1 MPAQSPL
8 SLMSSSYT
16 ELRYF
21 RSQNQR
27 VESLHP
33 APAQDTCLQQGLENP
48 DKAGDL
54 LLLELCRAEDPGAF
68 LCLRCHVSHALE
80 LKARDLVAQFR
91 PHTGLEL
98 QEIASFALLD
108 DGDRRQRLSYNDLR
122 QQPSDSILPFTAQVI
137 CSFDPGR
144 GAGLPHWAKFLLN
157 SYAPLKEYLRDV
169 HGLILISDWA
179 LLADSTPS
187 RIRKAWPFLPK
198 DCPLAMEEALAL
210 HAAYGQHYKGDRL
223 EHQRRHGRSGGY
235 APSESMLRA
244 IRPQANPESTP
255 TLTLLLG
262 IAKAIRR
269 YRSPGWEKQLACQ
282 SDDASSARDPI
293 ESLEDPRSLHES
305 DDSASQL
312 QQIGAALQ
320 RALDRLMPAVI
331 APAAN
336 DPLLLC
342 LWRGFTEGLTNR
354 PNAQRCGCS
363 PGQVSKKLRPEQHA
377 TTVARQA
384 AHELSRLP
392 DFDSVAASAEGAERM
407 VEALRNQ
414 LLAPEQKG
422 EEFLPTL
429 KQWVQ
434 RHLPNP

>member
-1 MPAQSPL
+1 
-8 SLMSSSYT
+8 MSSSYT

-33 APAQDTCLQQGLENP
+33 APAQDTCLQQGMETP

-80 LKARDLVAQFR
+80 MKARDLVAQFR

-98 QEIASFALLD
+98 HEVAGFALLD

-137 CSFDPGR
+137 CSFDPQ
-144 GAGLPHWAKFLLN
+144 AGSSLPHWAKFRLN
-157 SYAPLKEYLRDV
+157 AYGPLKDYLRDV

-179 LLADSTPS
+179 LLADSSPT
-187 RIRKAWPFLPK
+187 RIRKALEVLPK
-198 DCPLAMEEALAL
+198 GSLTLEEALAI
-210 HAAYGQHYKGDRL
+210 HAAYRQHYAQDRL
-223 EHQRRHGRSGGY
+223 EHRRRHGRSGGY
-235 APSESMLRA
+235 APSEALLQA
-244 IRPQANPESTP
+244 ARPAAEPEDTRIVLQAM
-255 TLTLLLG
+255 
-262 IAKAIRR
+262 AKGVRR
-269 YRSPGWEKQLACQ
+269 YLTPGWQQKQTSQ
-282 SDDASSARDPI
+282 SDESNDASDRDPI

-305 DDSASQL
+305 DDGSATQL
-312 QQIGAALQ
+312 QQIAAALE
-320 RALDRLMPAVI
+320 RVLDRLMPAVI

-336 DPLLLC
+336 DPSLLC
-342 LWRGFTEGLTNR
+342 IWIGFAEGLATRSIAERCSCSQVKVSRTVRANLNATN
-354 PNAQRCGCS
+354 
-363 PGQVSKKLRPEQHA
+363 
-377 TTVARQA
+377 VARQA

-414 LLAPEQKG
+414 LLAAEQKG
-422 EEFLPTL
+422 EESLPTL
-429 KQWVQ
+429 TQWVQ